1 MAISS
6 EQSVQIKGASSGL
19 IITLPSGDLDAVLA
33 QVAERLQTMA
43 SFVKGGRVAVD
54 SGARPLDESEIT
66 AIGRLLEAHQVSL
79 WALVSERPA
88 TRQAA
93 IQLGLAVDLAPPS
106 RPSANGRQAAA
117 PLVVQPLAEPERMFD
132 AGDDFPALLVHA
144 TLRGGQSIEHPGAVI
159 VIGDVSPGAQV
170 VAGGDVVIWGRL
182 RGTVHAGAAGN
193 RAAVVCALLLQPTQ
207 LRIGD
212 AIGRAPD
219 PIGQRWRLYLRS
231 SRPAPEVAHVSDGVI
246 IVEPWDQVKSG

>member
-1 MAISS
+1 
-6 EQSVQIKGASSGL
+6 
-19 IITLPSGDLDAVLA
+19 
-33 QVAERLQTMA
+33 
-43 SFVKGGRVAVD
+43 
-54 SGARPLDESEIT
+54 
-66 AIGRLLEAHQVSL
+66 
-79 WALVSERPA
+79 
-88 TRQAA
+88 
-93 IQLGLAVDLAPPS
+93 
-106 RPSANGRQAAA
+106 
-117 PLVVQPLAEPERMFD
+117 MFD

-159 VIGDVSPGAQV
+159 VIGDVNPGAQV